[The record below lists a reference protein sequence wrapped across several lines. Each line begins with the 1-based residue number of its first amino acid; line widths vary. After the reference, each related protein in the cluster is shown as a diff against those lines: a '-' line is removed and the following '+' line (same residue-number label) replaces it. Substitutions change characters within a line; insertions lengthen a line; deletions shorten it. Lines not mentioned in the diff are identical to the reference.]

1 MSGVTPL
8 FIVMESHYRSH
19 RWRQRAMNQ
28 PLCYEIKIE
37 LPTLTPTSQLRG
49 GLCSPGGVIP
59 ELGASLLPT
68 LSPGVDAAQQMHGE
82 QLQLYSAAPN
92 PRLKPRYYGGGGGGA
107 AGPQWRLQLT
117 VRPPSGAPGARRSAW
132 RCQLR
137 SARESPR

>member
-59 ELGASLLPT
+59 ELGASLLPA

-92 PRLKPRYYGGGGGGA
+92 PRLKPRYYGGGRGGGSRTPVEA
-107 AGPQWRLQLT
+107 PAHSETPIRCTG
-117 VRPPSGAPGARRSAW
+117 RPP
-132 RCQLR
+132 
-137 SARESPR
+137 

>member
-59 ELGASLLPT
+59 ELGASLLPA

-92 PRLKPRYYGGGGGGA
+92 PRLKPRYYGGGGWGG
-107 AGPQWRLQLT
+107 QQD
-117 VRPPSGAPGARRSAW
+117 PSGGSSS
-132 RCQLR
+132 Q
-137 SARESPR
+137 